1 LEETELAHA
10 KTVWAFVGMRRYKN
24 ELQKYLR
31 YKRHVSYVESRVV
44 QLRSNICKQ
53 AVLYG
58 NVSNITRELY
68 LKYNDYL
75 KLLRPD

>member
-1 LEETELAHA
+1 MPE
-10 KTVWAFVGMRRYKN
+10 KVWAFVGMRRYKN

-31 YKRHVSYVESRVV
+31 YKKHISYVESRVV

-58 NVSNITRELY
+58 NVSNITRQLY

-75 KLLRPD
+75 KILRPD

>member
-1 LEETELAHA
+1 
-10 KTVWAFVGMRRYKN
+10 MRRYKN
-24 ELQKYLR
+24 ELQKYLK
-31 YKRHVSYVESRVV
+31 YKKHVSYVESRVV
-44 QLRSNICKQ
+44 ELRSSICKQ

-58 NVSNITRELY
+58 NVNDITRKLY

>member
-1 LEETELAHA
+1 
-10 KTVWAFVGMRRYKN
+10 MRRYKN

-31 YKRHVSYVESRVV
+31 YKKHVSYVESRVV

-53 AVLYG
+53 AALYG
-58 NVSNITRELY
+58 NVNDITRELY
-68 LKYNDYL
+68 LKYNNYL